1 MSEQKPPAA
10 AGPVELVLGLAPERD
25 LVERLRS
32 RRNFMSTDAVRWY
45 MTATPDGDCEEA
57 AAEIERLR
65 GEAGVLQT
73 WINVALMP
81 LQAVADLEDFEDG
94 GEGMNAL
101 IDAGRRLAGPNMIF
115 GCEEEKP

>member
-1 MSEQKPPAA
+1 MTDDATPREVGSH
-10 AGPVELVLGLAPERD
+10 AGLGPAPERD

-65 GEAGVLQT
+65 AENAALRTMLTRYRLEVPLGNQPPMLAHAVD
-73 WINVALMP
+73 VAL
-81 LQAVADLEDFEDG
+81 
-94 GEGMNAL
+94 
-101 IDAGRRLAGPNMIF
+101 GRA
-115 GCEEEKP
+115 